1 MKNIISICLAVLIVF
16 GMNAFAN
23 AQEPFPGEKVLMSG
37 TNPVGIGKADTTA
50 FSYRIDLTTADPA
63 KDVLDVVPAEFDVIG
78 LTPTCGTAVV
88 AEKNKPG
95 DKLRPDHIVWDLN
108 GDDDLTDPCTGG
120 AASLTVEIETDMN
133 PGHSKKDIS
142 FYEPTECGLL
152 YLNDGALIVDPV
164 TEEETEPSNAL
175 SVATCV
181 DELQGDCID
190 GDTDGGSVDCG
201 DCNDADA
208 NINPGVDEICDD
220 MENVDEDCDGLAN
233 IEDPDCVI

>member
-1 MKNIISICLAVLIVF
+1 
-16 GMNAFAN
+16 
-23 AQEPFPGEKVLMSG
+23 
-37 TNPVGIGKADTTA
+37 
-50 FSYRIDLTTADPA
+50 
-63 KDVLDVVPAEFDVIG
+63 
-78 LTPTCGTAVV
+78 
-88 AEKNKPG
+88 
-95 DKLRPDHIVWDLN
+95 
-108 GDDDLTDPCTGG
+108 
-120 AASLTVEIETDMN
+120 
-133 PGHSKKDIS
+133 
-142 FYEPTECGLL
+142 
-152 YLNDGALIVDPV
+152 LNDGALIVDPV

-190 GDTDGGSVDCG
+190 GDTDGWSVDCG